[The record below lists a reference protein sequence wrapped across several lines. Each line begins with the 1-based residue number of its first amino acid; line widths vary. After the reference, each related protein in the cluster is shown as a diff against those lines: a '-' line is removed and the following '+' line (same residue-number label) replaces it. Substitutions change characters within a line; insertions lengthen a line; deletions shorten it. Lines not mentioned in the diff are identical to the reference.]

1 MPVGAR
7 QNGYRCAVAIAGALP
22 RALWPAEAAFA
33 SDSAFRTI
41 EIAYPY
47 RDLKWLPGGEIGI
60 LITFVLA
67 SMLFG
72 FVALKPLGVQI

>member
-1 MPVGAR
+1 MQPRRVSAGDW
-7 QNGYRCAVAIAGALP
+7 YRADDPNLWP
-22 RALWPAEAAFA
+22 ALWPAEAAFA